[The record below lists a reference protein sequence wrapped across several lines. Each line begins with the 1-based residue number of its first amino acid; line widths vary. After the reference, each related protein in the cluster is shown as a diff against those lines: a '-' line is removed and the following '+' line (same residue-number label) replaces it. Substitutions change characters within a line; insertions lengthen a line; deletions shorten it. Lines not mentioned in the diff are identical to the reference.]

1 MNDIQTSLTQRKASL
16 DENPK
21 GIELKVLAQRDR
33 EKCGRYYA
41 IPEDKTNTMIFVR
54 DGEDSEKKIAAYLN
68 KIKNRP
74 QRWN

>member
-1 MNDIQTSLTQRKASL
+1 MNDIKNSFTQRKASL

-54 DGEDSEKKIAAYLN
+54 DGEDAKKKIAAFMERMN
-68 KIKNRP
+68 KRP
-74 QRWN
+74 KKWD

>member
-1 MNDIQTSLTQRKASL
+1 MNDIKNSFAQRKASL

-54 DGEDSEKKIAAYLN
+54 DGEDAKKKIAAFMERV
-68 KIKNRP
+68 KNRTKM
-74 QRWN
+74 WN

>member
-21 GIELKVLAQRDR
+21 GIELKVLAQRDWK
-33 EKCGRYYA
+33 KCGRYYA

-54 DGEDSEKKIAAYLN
+54 DGEDAKKKIAAFMERV
-68 KIKNRP
+68 KNRTKM
-74 QRWN
+74 WN